1 MALGRDSKQ
10 RDLRAFVSV
19 WSVDMFLTHTSCP
32 LHVPL
37 GHNNWSGVL
46 FLFVW
51 VLHSPLVNTTDTIH
65 PSLPGATGLYALCEA
80 NSHYQVRAGGQGPFP
95 PTIGTTHSL
104 HCSCS
109 WAACTRSIPWLCSCL
124 IFFLLFYLPGY
135 LCLQTRTEV
144 LMAQGYA
151 LGTATH
157 SVVAQYAAC
166 LHWSSVCMILAVEG
180 HLSSSP
186 SPLVPALVLAG
197 SLPK

>member
-1 MALGRDSKQ
+1 MVQQQHNSSSWWLWGGTPN
-10 RDLRAFVSV
+10 RDLWAFVSV

-51 VLHSPLVNTTDTIH
+51 VLYSPLVNTTDTIH

-95 PTIGTTHSL
+95 PTNGTTHSL

-109 WAACTRSIPWLCSCL
+109 LSCL
-124 IFFLLFYLPGY
+124 HQEYSLTLQLPYFFFYYSIFLDIFAFKQGLK
-135 LCLQTRTEV
+135 CLWRKV
-144 LMAQGYA
+144 ML
-151 LGTATH
+151 
-157 SVVAQYAAC
+157 
-166 LHWSSVCMILAVEG
+166 
-180 HLSSSP
+180 
-186 SPLVPALVLAG
+186 
-197 SLPK
+197 